1 MSRPP
6 KCRRVEFM
14 PNLTYFKPA
23 GVPLCDL
30 EEVCLTVE
38 ELESVRLKDYE
49 GLEQEACA
57 EKMGISRP
65 TFHRIV
71 IVARAKIADALV
83 YGKAIRVEG
92 GNFELVLEKMVCS
105 SCSHE
110 WEAPHRHTHKRGK
123 CKEGAEA
130 AKQKRDIECPRCR
143 EKLAEM
149 QGAEENE

>member
-6 KCRRVEFM
+6 KCRRVEHV
-14 PNLTYFKPA
+14 PHLTYFKPA

-71 IVARAKIADALV
+71 IAARAKIADALV
-83 YGKAIRVEG
+83 YGKAIRVNG
-92 GNFELVLEKMVCS
+92 GNFELAMEKIVCS
-105 SCSHE
+105 NCNHE
-110 WEAPHRHTHKRGK
+110 WEAPYRHTHKRGK
-123 CKEGAEA
+123 CKGGSEV
-130 AKQKRDIECPRCR
+130 KQRRDVECPRCR
-143 EKLAEM
+143 EKLADM
-149 QGAEENE
+149 HSAEKND